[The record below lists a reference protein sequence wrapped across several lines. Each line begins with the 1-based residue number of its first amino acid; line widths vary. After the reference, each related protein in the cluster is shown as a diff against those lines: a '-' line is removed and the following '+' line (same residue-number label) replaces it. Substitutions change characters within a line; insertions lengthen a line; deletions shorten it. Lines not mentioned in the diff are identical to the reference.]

1 LDVAGPA
8 VSRILVTGAT
18 GFIGRAVVTSFAA
31 AGHGVRAAV
40 RRTPAPF
47 GSPVE
52 VALHGDLDAGI
63 DWRPLVAGM
72 DAVIH
77 LAGIA
82 HAGPGIAQARYERV
96 NHQATAEL
104 ASAAQAAGIGRLILV
119 STIRAQSGPV
129 AEPVLTE
136 ADEPRPTDPYGRS
149 KRAAEIAVSRSG
161 VPFTVL
167 RPVLVYGPGVKG
179 NLRALM
185 RLAALPIPL
194 PFGAFTNRRSL
205 VSVENLVAAIAH
217 TLRNDTSRG
226 ETYVVADPQPVSL
239 ADMVAALRD
248 GLGKAPG
255 LIAVPPGLVRFGL
268 TAIGRG
274 HNWDQLNGPLIV
286 DPAKLIA
293 AGWRP
298 NPDTKGALAAMVM
311 PAAVQEFSA

>member
-1 LDVAGPA
+1 VARPP

-18 GFIGRAVVTSFAA
+18 GFIGRAVVTSFTA
-31 AGHGVRAAV
+31 AGHDVRAAV
-40 RRTPAPF
+40 RHAPAPF
-47 GSPVE
+47 GPRVE
-52 VALHGDLDAGI
+52 AVAHGDLGAGV

-82 HAGPGIAQARYERV
+82 HAGPGIAQARYDRV
-96 NHQATAEL
+96 NRQATAEL
-104 ASAAQAAGIGRLILV
+104 ASAAQAAGIRRLVLV

-149 KRAAEIAVSRSG
+149 KRAAEIAVCRSG

-179 NLRALM
+179 NLRALT
-185 RLAALPIPL
+185 RVAALPIPL

-205 VSVENLVAAIAH
+205 VSMENLVAAIAH
-217 TLRNDTSRG
+217 TLRNDTSSG

-239 ADMVAALRD
+239 ADMVAALRN
-248 GLGKAPG
+248 GLGKAPR
-255 LIAVPPGLVRFGL
+255 LIAVPPGLIRFGL
-268 TAIGRG
+268 SAIGRG
-274 HNWDQLNGPLIV
+274 HNWDQLNGQLIV

-298 NPDTKGALAAMVM
+298 NPDTKGALAAMAM
-311 PAAVQEFSA
+311 PAAAQGVSA

>member
-1 LDVAGPA
+1 M
-8 VSRILVTGAT
+8 SRILVTGAT
-18 GFIGRAVVTSFAA
+18 GFIGRAVVKSFTA
-31 AGHGVRAAV
+31 AGHDVRAAV
-40 RRTPAPF
+40 RRAPAPF
-47 GSPVE
+47 GPPVE
-52 VALHGDLDAGI
+52 VGLHGDLDAGV
-63 DWRPLVAGM
+63 DWGPLVAGM

-82 HAGPGIAQARYERV
+82 HTGPGIAEARYDRV

-104 ASAAQAAGIGRLILV
+104 ASAAQAAGIGRLVLV

-129 AEPVLTE
+129 AERVLTE

-149 KRAAEIAVSRSG
+149 KRAAEIAVSRSD

-167 RPVLVYGPGVKG
+167 RPVLVYGPGAKG
-179 NLRALM
+179 NLRALV

-205 VSVENLVAAIAH
+205 VSIENLVAAIAH
-217 TLRNDTSRG
+217 VLQHDTSSG
-226 ETYVVADPQPVSL
+226 ETYVVADPKPVSF
-239 ADMVAALRD
+239 ADMVAALRA

-255 LIAVPPGLVRFGL
+255 LIAVPPGLIRLGL

-274 HNWDQLNGPLIV
+274 HNWDQLNGQLIV

-298 NPDTKGALAAMVM
+298 NPDTKGTLAAMAT
-311 PAAVQEFSA
+311 PAAFQGFSA